1 MHRGIEMQRLGLT
14 AMVLAAA
21 LAVAPDFARAQEG
34 PGGFINPQ
42 RDCQTLR
49 TCNFRKG
56 GSYRGCLSSYSCRVC
71 RLVKVSCKGLSGTC
85 RQMRCG
91 WGGVS

>member
-1 MHRGIEMQRLGLT
+1 MHRGKEMQRLGLV
-14 AMVLAAA
+14 AMMLAAA
-21 LAVAPDFARAQEG
+21 IAVAPDFARAQEG
-34 PGGFINPQ
+34 PGGFINPG
-42 RDCQTLR
+42 RDCQTIR

-71 RLVKVSCKGLSGTC
+71 KLVKVSCKGLSGTC

>member
-1 MHRGIEMQRLGLT
+1 MHRGMKMQRFGFS
-14 AMVLAAA
+14 AMLLAA
-21 LAVAPDFARAQEG
+21 LIVVAPDFARAQEG
-34 PGGFINPQ
+34 PGGLTNPQ
-42 RDCQTLR
+42 RDCQTIR

-71 RLVKVSCKGLSGTC
+71 RFVKVSCGLPGKTC
-85 RQMRCG
+85 EKLRCG